1 MASVGQLL
9 SEVKLD
15 DSQVRLQ
22 GSTGSIEYQL
32 NHEGDEV
39 GYRDAAAFESIT
51 KQRPGMPPLELSAV
65 GDLERMIAE
74 GEQHVSFLYT
84 YRSLFQPLGRARPR
98 GEEVKAQF
106 YHTICKT
113 MHPAI
118 MGLFELTEYVARAI
132 ERVKEVVAS
141 MQVRHTTTCCRLPPP

>member
-65 GDLERMIAE
+65 GDLERMMWIIKKPM
-74 GEQHVSFLYT
+74 
-84 YRSLFQPLGRARPR
+84 RN
-98 GEEVKAQF
+98 
-106 YHTICKT
+106 I
-113 MHPAI
+113 
-118 MGLFELTEYVARAI
+118 
-132 ERVKEVVAS
+132 
-141 MQVRHTTTCCRLPPP
+141 LPQLVMDWIYALVG